1 MNQSNPSLIVFIVCL
16 HLKYE
21 CREMEREPNMDKSM
35 QKKNYT
41 IIQIT
46 K

>member
-1 MNQSNPSLIVFIVCL
+1 
-16 HLKYE
+16 
-21 CREMEREPNMDKSM
+21 MEREPNVDKSM

-46 K
+46 KYKLGLTNKSIRI